1 MVRSFVQSCH
11 AMAMAMAPMAP
22 SIARMDLPAAA
33 SATSLESSWD
43 HSFGAVSVQ
52 NGALK
57 HFETIKF

>member
-11 AMAMAMAPMAP
+11 AMAMAMAPMAPMAP

-43 HSFGAVSVQ
+43 HRFGAEWCRMV
-52 NGALK
+52 L
-57 HFETIKF
+57 